1 MGNKQVKLGCVS
13 APNDD
18 GEHPR
23 DVAKCNMQPKTKQ
36 NENHNHHH
44 HRREYSTSTISTLS
58 TISETE
64 TFTSSD
70 TTSTSSTSARSPSPP
85 TYLSSE
91 DDEHEQ
97 DIYYPYYK
105 MNVKI
110 LFLDVD
116 GVLNNQFTKW
126 DSTENG
132 LNDKLLKYLKLILLK
147 TGCRIVL
154 STTWRL
160 NENAKQILLHTFK
173 TKLDI
178 NIDDIVIG
186 QTRDLKHENKHRS
199 FEIYDYLK
207 RNEYRFN
214 VISWCALDDLSLD
227 KFDKFSKKLM
237 DGHFVKTNP
246 KLGIV
251 PENALKVIDI
261 LNYYDYQQNPYLY
274 QRACYYS

>member
-18 GEHPR
+18 GEHRHPR
-23 DVAKCNMQPKTKQ
+23 DAAKCNMQPQTKQ
-36 NENHNHHH
+36 NHNHHH

-70 TTSTSSTSARSPSPP
+70 TISTSSTSARSPSPP

-91 DDEHEQ
+91 DDEQEII
-97 DIYYPYYK
+97 DYPYYK
-105 MNVKI
+105 MNVKL

-237 DGHFVKTNP
+237 YGHFVKTNP
-246 KLGIV
+246 KFGIV